1 MDSVSIEEC
10 LPRSQTPEMDLDE
23 IEFEIESASDTQSG
37 VLTPVQS
44 QTGRDGRV
52 PESGEGDISFEIDSD
67 VEPDDVISFEGL
79 NEQPKRSDEDLDS
92 LALIDETGASDQLDL
107 AQACIQI
114 GDEEGARRI
123 LQALVDGEDEESAV
137 KALRILKTL

>member
-1 MDSVSIEEC
+1 M
-10 LPRSQTPEMDLDE
+10 
-23 IEFEIESASDTQSG
+23 
-37 VLTPVQS
+37 
-44 QTGRDGRV
+44 
-52 PESGEGDISFEIDSD
+52 PESGEGAISFEIDSD

-92 LALIDETGASDQLDL
+92 LALIDETGASDQLAL